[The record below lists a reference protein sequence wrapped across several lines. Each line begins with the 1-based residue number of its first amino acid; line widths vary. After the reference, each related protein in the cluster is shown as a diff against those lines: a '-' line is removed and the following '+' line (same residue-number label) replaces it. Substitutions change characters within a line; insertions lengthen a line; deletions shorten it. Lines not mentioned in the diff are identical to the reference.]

1 MICPIMSA
9 LVLVGGEHRVGT
21 GSEDP
26 DQSSRYENVR
36 QLVRRLAVRLA
47 RWCAPVVCGMKAGAP
62 VKMGSKGQATP
73 IYDATCSIALGPD
86 RDDADFFTDP
96 AHKEATE

>member
-9 LVLVGGEHRVGT
+9 LVLVGGEHRVGS

-36 QLVRRLAVRLA
+36 QLVPCIGSR
-47 RWCAPVVCGMKAGAP
+47 CALWYGMT
-62 VKMGSKGQATP
+62 GQATP
-73 IYDATCSIALGPD
+73 IYGTCSLALGPD
-86 RDDADFFTDP
+86 RDDADFFPDP
-96 AHKEATE
+96 AYKETTE